1 MLKFLKQRTM
11 VRSLG
16 ALAVVAF
23 VGVGCQDLNVENLL
37 EPDRERAA
45 ANPSDVLALVGGGYW
60 PNWFRPMH
68 GVDGGLSGV
77 AISLYMLI
85 GSDMMGTLSGTTS
98 AQWVVESQ
106 EPRPPLENSAVI
118 CSTICQWGPRD
129 FWGRLGTAMSIPF
142 DGLQL
147 MDEGMVFRDE
157 AGVDVTAR
165 ARAFAKLVQGLSWGY
180 SALTFDRTNVVPET
194 VNLSAV
200 DISQLNLTSLVDY
213 KETLAAALASI
224 DAAILIAQQNPGIV
238 HFPSVEQEQNVVW
251 FGSPEPVSNA
261 QFIAFAN
268 TIAARLLVL
277 NARTPE
283 ERAQVDWQRVLNYTA
298 NGLQS
303 DFDFQLMSNR
313 TSNILA
319 RVQSTTGGN
328 VIRWDYRTIGMADQS
343 GNYQTWISASVA
355 DRNRFDITTPDRR
368 ITGSTTNP
376 QTNGTYTCYR
386 AGNVGFDPGR
396 GFYRYSAYQWARHKL
411 KEGLSCAAAGLS
423 SNAGTHAV
431 ATADENRLYRAE
443 ALLRTGQTQA
453 AVDLINVTR
462 TRAHMGQSLPPLTVN
477 GVPTDGNGHCVPRR
491 DDGTCGSVMTALR
504 YERMIELAAMD
515 VIRGWA
521 DSRGFG
527 MLPDGTFI
535 ETPVPGN
542 ILQLYGLSNYT
553 YGGIGGD
560 RAATYNPVN

>member
-1 MLKFLKQRTM
+1 MLKFLKQRKM

-16 ALAVVAF
+16 ALAVVAL
-23 VGVGCQDLNVENLL
+23 VGAGCQDLEVENLL

-45 ANPSDVLALVGGGYW
+45 ANPSDVLALVGGGFW
-60 PNWFRPMH
+60 PNWFRPVH

-77 AISLYMLI
+77 AISLYVLL
-85 GSDMMGTLSGTTS
+85 GSEMTATLSGGTS
-98 AQWVVESQ
+98 AQWVVESR

-129 FWGRLGTAMSIPF
+129 LWGRLGTAMSIPF

-147 MDEGMVFRDE
+147 MDQGMVFRDE
-157 AGVDVTAR
+157 AGVDITPR
-165 ARAFAKLVQGLSWGY
+165 ARAFAKLVQGMAWGY
-180 SALTFDRTNVVPET
+180 SAVTYDRTNVVPET
-194 VNLSAV
+194 IDLNAVSIPELNLS
-200 DISQLNLTSLVDY
+200 SLVDY
-213 KETLAAALASI
+213 NETLEAALASI
-224 DAAILIAQQNPGIV
+224 DEAILIAQQNPDIV
-238 HFPSVEQEQNVVW
+238 QYPSAEQELNVVW

-283 ERAQVDWQRVLNYTA
+283 ARVQVDWQRVLSYTA

-303 DFDFQLMSNR
+303 DFDFQLQATR
-313 TSNILA
+313 TSNLLS
-319 RVQSTTGGN
+319 RVQSLSGGN

-343 GNYQTWISASVA
+343 GNYQDWIGASVD

-376 QTNGTYTCYR
+376 QTDGTYTCYR
-386 AGNVGFDPGR
+386 SGNAGFDPGR
-396 GFYRYSAYQWARHKL
+396 GFYRYSAYQWSRHKL
-411 KEGLSCAAAGLS
+411 KEGGACS
-423 SNAGTHAV
+423 SVPSSFNAGTHAV
-431 ATADENRLYRAE
+431 ASADENRLYRAE

-462 TRAHMGQSLPPLTVN
+462 TRVHMGQSLPPLTVN

-542 ILQLYGLSNYT
+542 ILQLYGLNNYT

-560 RAATYNPVN
+560 RAATYNPTN